1 MNIKVTENISAP
13 ARKLSAVATLSP
25 EEKLSGDMLLFSTG
39 LMMFA
44 SVLWLAVYWSFG
56 QRFSTLIPLMF
67 QLVSVCTI
75 IFFLQTRKLE
85 IFCMM
90 QLSLF
95 LFTPFVLQWSIGNF
109 VNSSGV
115 SLWALLA
122 PVGAMVI
129 LGPKESV
136 PWFIAYI
143 FMTAMS
149 GMFDYTLQWDTKQLD
164 MKTVTVFFVLN
175 FVSISAMVYVLLWYF
190 SREKNKLRAVVESQN
205 RAMVVEKEL
214 SERLLLNILPAPI
227 AERLKRQESNI
238 ADGHADVT
246 VMFADIV
253 DFTHMSEE
261 LSPNE
266 TVHLLNDIFSEFDNL
281 AEKYGIEKIKTVGD
295 AYMAA
300 GGLVGKYGGSI
311 NANMSETGGAVN
323 SASQSLSESEGILEG
338 TSVNVQN
345 NAPNNAPNNTSR
357 KKLSERGQYVDAMAN
372 ISLEM
377 HQFVSRYVAP
387 NGQKLGLRIGLAT
400 GPVVAGVI
408 GRRKFSYDLWGD
420 TVNIASRMCSE
431 AQPNNTQVDVITYRR
446 LHNRYRFDEVQ
457 QIQIKGKGP
466 MQVYNLLGRFTG
478 QGDSNVIP
486 LDSSIQVR

>member
-1 MNIKVTENISAP
+1 MTGKIA
-13 ARKLSAVATLSP
+13 AKLSDIQSLQAERLSP

-56 QRFSTLIPLMF
+56 QRFSTLIPLTF
-67 QLVSVCTI
+67 QFISVCTI
-75 IFFLQTRKLE
+75 VFYLKTRKLAP
-85 IFCMM
+85 FCLM

-109 VNSSGV
+109 VNASGV

-122 PVGAMVI
+122 PVGAIVI
-129 LGPKESV
+129 MGTKESV

-149 GMFDYTLQWDTKQLD
+149 GMFDYQLGLDVKQLD
-164 MKTVTVFFVLN
+164 SKTVAVFFVLN

-190 SREKNKLRAVVESQN
+190 TREKTKLREAIEAQTHAVET
-205 RAMVVEKEL
+205 EKEL

-227 AERLKRQESNI
+227 ADRLKRQETNI

-261 LSPNE
+261 MSPNE

-281 AEKYGIEKIKTVGD
+281 AERYGIEKIKTVGD

-300 GGLVGKYGGSI
+300 GGLRGRSGVGAGGD
-311 NANMSETGGAVN
+311 TGIGLN
-323 SASQSLSESEGILEG
+323 
-338 TSVNVQN
+338 
-345 NAPNNAPNNTSR
+345 
-357 KKLSERGQYVDAMAN
+357 YVDAMAD

-377 HQFVSRYVAP
+377 LAFVSRYVAP
-387 NGQKLGLRIGLAT
+387 NGQRLSLRIGLAT

-420 TVNIASRMCSE
+420 TVNVASRMCSE
-431 AQPNNTQVDVITYRR
+431 AHADHTQVDAVTYRR
-446 LHNRYRFDEVQ
+446 LHNRYVFDTVQ
-457 QIQIKGKGP
+457 QIHVKGKGP
-466 MQVYNLLGRFTG
+466 MQVYNLLGKIVPGAVT
-478 QGDSNVIP
+478 
-486 LDSSIQVR
+486 

>member
-1 MNIKVTENISAP
+1 MTGKIA
-13 ARKLSAVATLSP
+13 AQLSDLQSPRADQLSP

-56 QRFSTLIPLMF
+56 QRFSTLIPLTF
-67 QLVSVCTI
+67 QFISVCTI
-75 IFFLQTRKLE
+75 VFYLKTRKLAP
-85 IFCMM
+85 FCLM

-109 VNSSGV
+109 VNASGV

-122 PVGAMVI
+122 PVGAIVI
-129 LGPKESV
+129 MGTKESV

-149 GMFDYTLQWDTKQLD
+149 GMFDYQLGLDVKQLD
-164 MKTVTVFFVLN
+164 QKTVAVFFVLN

-190 SREKNKLRAVVESQN
+190 TREKAKLRNAIDAQTRAVET
-205 RAMVVEKEL
+205 EKEL

-227 AERLKRQESNI
+227 AERLKRQETNI

-261 LSPNE
+261 MSPNE

-300 GGLVGKYGGSI
+300 GGLRGRSGIGAGGD
-311 NANMSETGGAVN
+311 TGSN
-323 SASQSLSESEGILEG
+323 LH
-338 TSVNVQN
+338 
-345 NAPNNAPNNTSR
+345 
-357 KKLSERGQYVDAMAN
+357 YVDAMAD
-372 ISLEM
+372 ISLDM
-377 HQFVSRYVAP
+377 LDFVSRYVAP
-387 NGQKLGLRIGLAT
+387 NGQRLSLRIGLAT

-420 TVNIASRMCSE
+420 TVNVASRMCSE
-431 AQPNNTQVDVITYRR
+431 AQADRTQVDAVTYRR
-446 LHNRYRFDEVQ
+446 LHNRYVFDAVQ
-457 QIQIKGKGP
+457 QIHVKGKGP
-466 MQVYNLLGRFTG
+466 MQVYNLLGKIV
-478 QGDSNVIP
+478 QGPEDANI
-486 LDSSIQVR
+486 IQLNDGNMPR